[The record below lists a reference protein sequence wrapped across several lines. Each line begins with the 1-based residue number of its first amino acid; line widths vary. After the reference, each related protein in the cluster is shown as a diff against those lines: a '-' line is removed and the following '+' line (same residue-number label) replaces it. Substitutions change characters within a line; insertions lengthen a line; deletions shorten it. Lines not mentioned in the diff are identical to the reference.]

1 MYLSDYHMHG
11 ALSFDTNTPM
21 IDMARAAVDAGLNE
35 ICFTDHVDVCY
46 SGSDVRN
53 EFDFPALERA
63 YDALHAALS
72 EPLLIRRG
80 MELGEA
86 TRDFA
91 HAEKLLRQAPEM
103 DFIIGSQHQLSGA
116 YGHVDLYYCAAKDEQ
131 SARAQIEDY
140 LTMVLQLAK
149 WGKFSVLGHLTLPLR
164 YMNENNGLHMT
175 FDGHEPE
182 VEEIF
187 RTLIQNGCGIECN
200 TNRGNVPLPDEKW
213 LRMYR
218 ALGGEIITVGTDA
231 HTPEYVGCHVREVQE
246 LLRSCGFSYHCTFD
260 KLKPIFHKL

>member
-11 ALSFDTNTPM
+11 SFSFDTDTPM
-21 IDMARAAVDAGLNE
+21 IDMARAAVKAGLDE

-46 SGSDVRN
+46 SGSSVRN
-53 EFDFPALERA
+53 EFDFAALTRA
-63 YDALHAALS
+63 YAALHEELS

-86 TRDFA
+86 PRDFA
-91 HAEKLLRQAPEM
+91 HAERLLREAADM
-103 DFIIGSQHQLSGA
+103 DFIIGSQHQLSEK
-116 YGHVDLYYCAAKDEQ
+116 YGHVDLYFCAASDEQ
-131 SARAQIEDY
+131 AARAQIEDY
-140 LTMVLQLAK
+140 LTLVLSLAR

-175 FDGHEPE
+175 FDGYEAE

-187 RTLIQNGCGIECN
+187 RALIHNGCGIECN

-213 LRMYR
+213 LRLYR
-218 ALGGEIITVGTDA
+218 TLGGEIITVGTDA
-231 HTPEYVGCHVREVQE
+231 HTPAYVGCHVREVQE
-246 LLRSCGFSYHCTFD
+246 LLRACGFSYTCTFE
-260 KLKPIFHKL
+260 KRKPIFHKL